1 MNMSLNLNSI
11 ESQSFNIFNRI
22 YSILKNEFRLLN
34 FNNLKVSK
42 IFHMNSE
49 SFNPL
54 DFIQDFNPLQ
64 PYGEHILKK
73 DLIIGNFKGL
83 KDSKIV
89 ISKYDIFTLIL
100 DEIKEIFRIPY
111 HCKFSINFIV
121 SGLETPYL
129 IYKVENEIPLSRID
143 FSSLSENPLGT
154 NPLFLTEIRRLFCFR
169 YLMCLTCNNESRIN
183 VIIKQ
188 PKRRILI
195 DTGLSSNI
203 YIPICSLEHS
213 YVSESNSKFV
223 NKLLKSS
230 DTKIDKTVIKKWFN
244 DDEEIVYN
252 TIKGLLEG
260 INFTELKIQIN
271 DIIQKYLKELREKD
285 ADVKQFRSVECLIYW
300 NNSVIER
307 IRNY

>member
-1 MNMSLNLNSI
+1 MNLGQMNLGQIHLGQIHLTEYIDLETKSSI
-11 ESQSFNIFNRI
+11 FDSQ
-22 YSILKNEFRLLN
+22 YT
-34 FNNLKVSK
+34 
-42 IFHMNSE
+42 
-49 SFNPL
+49 
-54 DFIQDFNPLQ
+54 
-64 PYGEHILKK
+64 LKK
-73 DLIIGNFKGL
+73 DLITDSFKAL
-83 KDSKIV
+83 KDSKVNLI
-89 ISKYDIFTLIL
+89 KYDAFTLIL

-111 HCKFSINFIV
+111 HPKISGFIEIEDKSVKSSILV
-121 SGLETPYL
+121 LL
-129 IYKVENEIPLSRID
+129 YKTENEIPLSSALTLAED
-143 FSSLSENPLGT
+143 STEAKVETFS
-154 NPLFLTEIRRLFCFR
+154 PLFLTEIRRLFCFR

-195 DTGLSSNI
+195 DTGLSSSI

-244 DDEEIVYN
+244 NDEEIVYN

-260 INFTELKIQIN
+260 INFTELKLQVN
-271 DIIQKYLKELREKD
+271 DIIQKHLRELREKD
-285 ADVKQFRSVECLIYW
+285 ADVKKFRSVEFLLLWVNTI
-300 NNSVIER
+300 IER